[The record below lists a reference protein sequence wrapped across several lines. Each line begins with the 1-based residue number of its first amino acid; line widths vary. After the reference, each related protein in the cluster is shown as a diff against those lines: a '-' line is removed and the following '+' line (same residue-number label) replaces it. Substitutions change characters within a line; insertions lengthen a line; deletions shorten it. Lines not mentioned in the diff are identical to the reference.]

1 MQFID
6 SMSCLFSLSIAVY
19 TLSDCIKRSYAYLAF
34 TTCQAL
40 FWAHH
45 TDLLIKRSHQ
55 LSEVEADRIPL
66 LQVRKQMQRSP
77 VW

>member
-1 MQFID
+1 MLRWPRCCPWVSAYILVFCFMHFFLNKVRVMQFID

-40 FWAHH
+40 F
-45 TDLLIKRSHQ
+45 
-55 LSEVEADRIPL
+55 
-66 LQVRKQMQRSP
+66 
-77 VW
+77 